1 MNEKPKITV
10 LITSSLI
17 PSHPSIEVIRTTI
30 ESLKYI
36 GLKKEDSKVLIAL
49 DVNPVKL
56 KKRGSRYTD
65 YKKNLQNYLNENP
78 DFDYEITQKPK
89 GGNGLVGN
97 IMNAF
102 SRVKAEYV

>member
-56 KKRGSRYTD
+56 KKRGSRYTE

-89 GGNGLVGN
+89 GGN
-97 IMNAF
+97 
-102 SRVKAEYV
+102 

>member
-36 GLKKEDSKVLIAL
+36 GLKKSISFIFL
-49 DVNPVKL
+49 
-56 KKRGSRYTD
+56 
-65 YKKNLQNYLNENP
+65 
-78 DFDYEITQKPK
+78 
-89 GGNGLVGN
+89 
-97 IMNAF
+97 
-102 SRVKAEYV
+102 